1 MTAPP
6 SAGSRTRGMADDPDW
21 PIKAYK
27 NPQFLKSKVAREL
40 RILAEYIEPEARF
53 EEFQVR
59 DTVVFFGSARIL
71 PREDAEKQLA
81 AAKTDGGDV

>member
-1 MTAPP
+1 M
-6 SAGSRTRGMADDPDW
+6 AGKPDDSDW
-21 PIKAYK
+21 PREAYK
-27 NPQFLKSKVAREL
+27 NTKFLESREARQL
-40 RILAEYIEPEARF
+40 RILSEYIEPETRF